1 MVIHGVYRVRPRRG
15 WRGVSGAIHIDTHWW
30 YDGGVYKRINITL
43 AEEVLGRADE
53 FAARERYTRS
63 GLIAAALEAFVSAEA
78 APAAEEDG
86 LARGGAS
93 VAAEAPAAFGALATP
108 TEVVTLERTTERL
121 RAFFS
126 ARDDVEAAWV
136 FGSVARGN
144 AGPMSDVD
152 VAILPAAAVAREAW
166 WDLRLDLMSRLP
178 GVLGVHEVDVVA
190 VPEASV
196 VLGFEIASEGVQVF
210 GEWSRVAAEAVIA
223 AVTEYWDYADVRARA
238 REALGERMRAYAAGE

>member
-1 MVIHGVYRVRPRRG
+1 MYN
-15 WRGVSGAIHIDTHWW
+15 
-30 YDGGVYKRINITL
+30 RINITL
-43 AEEVLGRADE
+43 SDEVLARADE

-63 GLIAAALEAFVSAEA
+63 GLIAAALEVFVGAEMVERGEP
-78 APAAEEDG
+78 AP
-86 LARGGAS
+86 GGAS

-108 TEVVTLERTTERL
+108 TEGVTLERASELL

-152 VAILPAAAVAREAW
+152 IAILPAAGVAREAW

-178 GVLGVHEVDVVA
+178 GVLGVPEVDVVA

-196 VLGFEIASEGVQVF
+196 VLGFEIVSEGVQVF
-210 GEWSRVAAEAVIA
+210 GEWSRAAAEAVIA
-223 AVTEYWDYADVRARA
+223 AVTEYWDYADVRSRA